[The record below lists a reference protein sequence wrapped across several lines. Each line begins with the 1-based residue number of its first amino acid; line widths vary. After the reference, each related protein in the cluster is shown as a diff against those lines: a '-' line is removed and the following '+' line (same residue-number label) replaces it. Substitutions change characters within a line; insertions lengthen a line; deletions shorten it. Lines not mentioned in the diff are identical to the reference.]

1 SPGCGA
7 QVDLICRTHGLS
19 ESSSKTLISGGD
31 SAAEAQPGAARR
43 DAGEK
48 ATRQSTRRVVSVM
61 NQWLVLILCG
71 LCASVGLIILLSW
84 GQPLIA
90 TPFLLVAVLL
100 AFLLR

>member
-1 SPGCGA
+1 
-7 QVDLICRTHGLS
+7 
-19 ESSSKTLISGGD
+19 
-31 SAAEAQPGAARR
+31 
-43 DAGEK
+43 
-48 ATRQSTRRVVSVM
+48 M